1 MPSITNIYLNYKL
14 ITYLLDGNIF
24 SKMTL
29 MGVPLE
35 ISSGTPSGTLHKMIT
50 IKLDNNALFE
60 KYIFSE
66 R

>member
-1 MPSITNIYLNYKL
+1 
-14 ITYLLDGNIF
+14 
-24 SKMTL
+24 MTL
-29 MGVPLE
+29 WGVPLE

-66 R
+66 RLCIDV